1 MCVCVCIHTHT
12 HTHTHTHIHT
22 YTYTYKHVWPFCA
35 LVYHHARIQWHGRTS
50 PGTRRFSLTSLKK
63 ELMNFCFSFS
73 MRIWST
79 TLKAAPRAREHGGRE
94 QEVER
99 GKRKRHT
106 HAHTCQHTQS
116 HAVRTVHAFVCM
128 PRSMP
133 SERSAITRQND
144 GSPQCA
150 ALGKR
155 DVGQNEDH

>member
-1 MCVCVCIHTHT
+1 VCVCVY
-12 HTHTHTHIHT
+12 IHT

-99 GKRKRHT
+99 VKRKRHT
-106 HAHTCQHTQS
+106 HVNIRSHTQCALFTHLCACQGQCRPNARPLPDRMMDPHS
-116 HAVRTVHAFVCM
+116 AL
-128 PRSMP
+128 P
-133 SERSAITRQND
+133 SENVMSDKTRTIRLNMML
-144 GSPQCA
+144 STA
-150 ALGKR
+150 
-155 DVGQNEDH
+155 VT